1 MFSEPD
7 LQPQFAMLP
16 LLLGTDMAA
25 GVNNQ
30 RVRKVIAA
38 SAIASSN
45 AALDFAAAVTVS
57 REVMLQLLLI
67 LLHMLWWRW
76 QQGLQL

>member
-7 LQPQFAMLP
+7 LQLKFAMLP

-25 GVNNQ
+25 GVSNQ

-38 SAIASSN
+38 TAIAGSN

>member
-1 MFSEPD
+1 MFSKPE
-7 LQPQFAMLP
+7 LQPKFEM
-16 LLLGTDMAA
+16 LLGTDMAA
-25 GVNNQ
+25 GVSNQ

-38 SAIASSN
+38 TAIAGSN

-67 LLHMLWWRW
+67 LQHMW
-76 QQGLQL
+76 

>member
-7 LQPQFAMLP
+7 LQPKFAMLP
-16 LLLGTDMAA
+16 LLFGTDMAA
-25 GVNNQ
+25 GVSNQ
-30 RVRKVIAA
+30 KVRNVIAA
-38 SAIASSN
+38 TAIAGSN

-57 REVMLQLLLI
+57 RELRLQLLLI